1 MPDQSNDIELIIENA
16 VRYAVEKM
24 HEYVTTEHLLY
35 SLLHTQPFRKLL
47 TQFGVDTQAL
57 SQEIDAYMSSLT
69 AVQSQEKIIKPKKTN
84 TIERVVN
91 RALTQVMFQGRSS
104 ITPIDLYLSIM
115 SEGNSHAQ
123 YFLMKYGANN
133 ATFMQWLNKQNK
145 GNGNEMPG
153 QLTEKAA
160 HEILNEYCDN
170 ITEKAAEGLL
180 EPIIGRDQDIDD
192 MIDVLARKF
201 KSNVLLIGD
210 PGVGKTALID
220 GLSTKIVNDEVPEYL
235 QGHDVYE
242 LNIGNLLAGSKYRG
256 DFEEKL
262 KYIIEA
268 LSKNKNSILFIDE
281 AHTMRGAGA
290 TGGGSVDFANM
301 IKPAL
306 SRGTLKVIASTTFE
320 EFYETFEKDR
330 ALMRRF
336 HKQTVGEPTP
346 EVTEQILIGV
356 STRLEQYH
364 NVLVDTDAIM
374 SAVELSNRYITDKKN
389 PDKSIDLIDAVCAKL
404 RAKDLKEATVTKEMI
419 VDQVS
424 SVTQISIDRLDKS
437 NSDKLTNLETNIK
450 SKIYGQDTAI
460 DEILSKIYVSFSG
473 IGNPNRPMASYLFLG
488 PTGTGKTEVAK
499 QLSEQLSMPLMKYDM
514 SEYQEKHTLST
525 LIGAPPGYVGFEDSS
540 LQGGKL
546 ISDINKNP
554 FSILLFDEIEKAHPD
569 VTNILLQMLDEG
581 NITSNNGK
589 AVSCKNCL
597 IILTS
602 NLGAAASERNNIGF
616 GNQEKTG
623 EDDKAM
629 KQFFK
634 PEFRNRID
642 SICKFDHLSE
652 LSIKKI
658 VVKFL
663 NELRE
668 SLSDKKIKLDIS
680 ETAIDYIATSGYD
693 KKMGARPLSRKI
705 DSLVRVPLS
714 KRILF
719 NNLQDTVIKIDF
731 VDGDIVFEE
740 KELSTVDLEPVVGSV
755 DQSGY
760 IVIDRFKP
768 KDQ

>member
-719 NNLQDTVIKIDF
+719 NNLQDTIIKIDF